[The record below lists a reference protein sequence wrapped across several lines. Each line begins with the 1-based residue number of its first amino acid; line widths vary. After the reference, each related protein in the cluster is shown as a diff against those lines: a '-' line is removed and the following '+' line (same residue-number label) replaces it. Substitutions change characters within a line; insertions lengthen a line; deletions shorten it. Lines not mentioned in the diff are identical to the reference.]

1 MVLVLVLGDLHIPHR
16 THDLP
21 PKFKKLL
28 APAGKISQVLCTGNV
43 CDRETLEYLRGIVT
57 GGGGGGGD
65 GAGMG
70 EVYVVKGDY
79 DELPSLPSSLT
90 ITHASPHTSLRIGL
104 IHGHQSLPLGSLDA
118 LSAIARQMDVDVL
131 VSGATHGVQAV
142 EYDGRFFLNPG
153 SATGAW
159 TGHRSASSAP
169 APLNATATTDP
180 SPPSASATPA
190 DRYRDPPPSFA
201 LMDIQGTVIV
211 TYVYQFIDGDVK
223 VEKVEWRKPDLYV
236 GGAKSPGIM
245 PQSIPSPVPP
255 RAVSPQAGSGW

>member
-79 DELPSLPSSLT
+79 DEVNIIYQLSVVSSLVA
-90 ITHASPHTSLRIGL
+90 ASFTPLFSYNHTRFTTYFPPYRSNPWSPISPAWVTGRSQY
-104 IHGHQSLPLGSLDA
+104 HCAP
-118 LSAIARQMDVDVL
+118 
-131 VSGATHGVQAV
+131 
-142 EYDGRFFLNPG
+142 DGR
-153 SATGAW
+153 
-159 TGHRSASSAP
+159 
-169 APLNATATTDP
+169 
-180 SPPSASATPA
+180 
-190 DRYRDPPPSFA
+190 
-201 LMDIQGTVIV
+201 
-211 TYVYQFIDGDVK
+211 
-223 VEKVEWRKPDLYV
+223 
-236 GGAKSPGIM
+236 
-245 PQSIPSPVPP
+245 
-255 RAVSPQAGSGW
+255 